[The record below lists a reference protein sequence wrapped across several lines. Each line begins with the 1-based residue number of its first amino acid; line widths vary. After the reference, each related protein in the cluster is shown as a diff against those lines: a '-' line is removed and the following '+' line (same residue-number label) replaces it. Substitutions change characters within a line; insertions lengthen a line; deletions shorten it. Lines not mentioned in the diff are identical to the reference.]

1 MLNALRYY
9 AAIITGLFFGL
20 VVFAAFLF
28 CSNMM
33 YHMMVF
39 WSGMIAAISF
49 LIVLSVT
56 DAPTQDEDDEDDE

>member
-20 VVFAAFLF
+20 VVFAAFLLY
-28 CSNMM
+28 SDIM

-56 DAPTQDEDDEDDE
+56 DAPTEEDDE